1 MNMIVLQSL
10 CANKLDSW
18 RPPAVIW
25 CPTAAFVWWNWP
37 HCRLVHFCRGMDLS
51 ACRWVHVGTGMDLPA
66 RTAWWLTA
74 IVAGWAD
81 VGTEHTPRVCSAAQ
95 RSSRPDHWDGLM
107 LDRSAVGQLSSLSSG
122 TKWQRLPITL
132 HTLCS
137 VSPAGNHCR
146 FVLLDKDESCPTADL
161 SNIRLSQ
168 WSGLLDQ
175 WAVEHAPGQRHGHDE
190 NTAWGGGGK
199 NGFITVMPMNVEF
212 VDGVYK
218 LYFVLVVKH
227 VRIQTCKL
235 VLSCECVAFYACNV
249 YF

>member
-95 RSSRPDHWDGLM
+95 RSSRPDHWDSLM

-132 HTLCS
+132 HTLRS

-161 SNIRLSQ
+161 SNIRQSQ
-168 WSGLLDQ
+168 WYGLAYSTGELLNTPLDNGMDMMKTQ
-175 WAVEHAPGQRHGHDE
+175 PE
-190 NTAWGGGGK
+190 GGGQK
-199 NGFITVMPMNVEF
+199 WIYHCYADER
-212 VDGVYK
+212 
-218 LYFVLVVKH
+218 
-227 VRIQTCKL
+227 RICWWCVQVIFCFGCETC
-235 VLSCECVAFYACNV
+235 
-249 YF
+249 